1 MRASNTKDDA
11 THESPQRVPEEIV
24 EQEVRRLLRFIG
36 LEHAIDMMPAQLSGG
51 MRVRVGIARA
61 LAGYC
66 SSGWATHLRK
76 RSATTTKK
84 SPIVTA

>member
-1 MRASNTKDDA
+1 MMRLTNHHNVFRRDRGAGSAS
-11 THESPQRVPEEIV
+11 
-24 EQEVRRLLRFIG
+24 LLRFVG